1 MKKMSYEVASL
12 LKKPSKTVEGFLA
25 TKPASNQKTCEVK
38 RLENGEIYFYVKFQG
53 SIFMFTTFHRIV
65 S

>member
-12 LKKPSKTVEGFLA
+12 LKKPSKTFEGFLA
-25 TKPASNQKTCEVK
+25 AKPASNQKTCEVK
-38 RLENGEIYFYVKFQG
+38 LLENGEMYFYAKFQG
-53 SIFMFTTFHRIV
+53 SILMFTTFYRLV